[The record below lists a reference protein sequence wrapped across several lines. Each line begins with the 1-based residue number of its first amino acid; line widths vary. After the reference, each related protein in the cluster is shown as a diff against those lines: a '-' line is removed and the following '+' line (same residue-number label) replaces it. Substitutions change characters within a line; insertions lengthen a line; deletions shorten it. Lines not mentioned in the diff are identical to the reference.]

1 MVNRRTQNTFI
12 FRFTNSFT
20 TDSSNPEQRCWTLIR
35 WSSVVNF
42 TRADIAWISYHP
54 WSRPTTNSWIA
65 AEMLVMRSRG
75 ENCAQR
81 SRTASNVGVRSRHPG
96 SGEDGAPYSQWT
108 ERWCWAKKLSLR
120 STTREPEDISFLL
133 KNKQFT
139 ITLDRAD
146 DFETIFTVIRV
157 IQTVRSK

>member
-20 TDSSNPEQRCWTLIR
+20 IDSSNREQRCCTLIR
-35 WSSVVNF
+35 SSSVVNF
-42 TRADIAWISYHP
+42 TRSDIA
-54 WSRPTTNSWIA
+54 WSRPTSNLWIA
-65 AEMLVMRSRG
+65 AEMLVIMRNRG

-81 SRTASNVGVRSRHPG
+81 PRTASTVGVRSRHPG

-120 STTREPEDISFLL
+120 STTREPEDLSFLL
-133 KNKQFT
+133 KNKQST
-139 ITLDRAD
+139 MTLKQYSP
-146 DFETIFTVIRV
+146 FCFNCETSIFN
-157 IQTVRSK
+157 